1 MGSEE
6 RLTKERLLIIED
18 EASVAKQ
25 LKWSLEPFY
34 DITIAADPRKAR
46 ELLGAGIF
54 PVVTLDLGLPPSP
67 DTPQEGLKLL
77 EVLPV
82 LSPQTKAIVIT
93 GHAER
98 EVAVQAVSLGAMDF
112 CTKPIDLKLLHI
124 ILSRAYRMQALE
136 NANRALQAHS
146 DQSSSLCGLIGVS
159 TAMRTLFG
167 AIRKVSA
174 NDYPILITGES
185 GTGKEMAAHAIHAL
199 SLRSHNPFVI
209 INCGAIPENLL
220 ESELFG
226 HEKGA
231 FTGAVAR
238 KTGKFEQAD
247 TGTVFL
253 DEIGDLPLAMQVKL
267 LRCLQEGTIERV
279 GGDATLFLNVR
290 IVAATN
296 SDLEQAVERGA
307 FREDLYFRLNV
318 VPIKMPPLRERPEDI
333 LVLAHHF
340 LLKEAR
346 ALKLG
351 RPTFSPAAIAALS
364 AYDWPGNVRELQNC
378 IRRALSASI
387 GQVITPAHLELE
399 AAFPPERG
407 FVEKLMTLQEA
418 RDQAERQCVQQA
430 LLLTGHNIS
439 QAAKLLATSR
449 PTLHDLMKK
458 HGVKA

>member
-1 MGSEE
+1 M
-6 RLTKERLLIIED
+6 TKERLLIIED

-34 DITIAADPRKAR
+34 DITIATDPQKAR

-54 PVVTLDLGLPPSP
+54 PVATLDLGLPPSP

-98 EVAVQAVSLGAMDF
+98 EVAVRAVSLGAMDF

-159 TAMRTLFG
+159 LTMRTLF
-167 AIRKVSA
+167 ATIRKVSA

-185 GTGKEMAAHAIHAL
+185 GTGKEMAAHAMHAL
-199 SLRSHNPFVI
+199 SLRCHNPFVI

-238 KTGKFEQAD
+238 KIGKFEQAD

-279 GGDATLFLNVR
+279 GGDNTLFLNVR

-296 SDLEQAVERGA
+296 SDLEQAVERGL

-333 LVLAHHF
+333 LVLGHHF

-351 RPTFSPAAIAALS
+351 RPSFSPAAIAALS

-378 IRRALSASI
+378 IRRALSVSI

-399 AAFPPERG
+399 AAFPPERRTA
-407 FVEKLMTLQEA
+407 EKLMTLQEA

-458 HGVKA
+458 HGIKA